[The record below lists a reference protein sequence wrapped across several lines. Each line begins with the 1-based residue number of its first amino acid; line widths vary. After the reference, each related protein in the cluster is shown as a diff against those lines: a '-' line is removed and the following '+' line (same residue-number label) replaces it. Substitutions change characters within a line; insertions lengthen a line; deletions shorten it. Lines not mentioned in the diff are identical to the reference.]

1 VEAEGGP
8 MSSASTA
15 TQFLRNKS
23 GKKIN
28 VRIGGKARH
37 AGKRI
42 VPLATI
48 RCREVQRYLI
58 DRYGPVLPDDDA
70 ARDDIM
76 IMLHH
81 IAHKQAADRQWLM
94 NDWLDQRAPWLV
106 DDERAAFIR
115 KVFRHPI
122 RYSADTLA
130 EKLGL
135 TWARRERL
143 AITTIWAIDMP
154 RETHKEMRKAKKR
167 DRQRTARRK
176 SGCMPRTEYEANSVK
191 KQAQAEGIS
200 PRTWYRRQKQLKT
213 HYAGHGHVPHIARVA
228 ITVTTLW

>member
-1 VEAEGGP
+1 
-8 MSSASTA
+8 MTSTA

-48 RCREVQRYLI
+48 RCREVQRYII

-94 NDWLDQRAPWLV
+94 NDWLDQRAPWLIGE
-106 DDERAAFIR
+106 ERAAFIR

-135 TWARRERL
+135 TFARRQRL
-143 AITTIWAIDMP
+143 AITTIGATDMSKKE
-154 RETHKEMRKAKKR
+154 REELRKAKKAEHKR
-167 DRQRTARRK
+167 KARRAA
-176 SGCMPRTEYEANSVK
+176 GCMSRDEYEGGSINRLK
-191 KQAQAEGIS
+191 PWLAEGIS
-200 PRTWYRRQKQLKT
+200 QRTWYRRQQKT
-213 HYAGHGHVPHIARVA
+213 HYAASGLVPHIARVA